1 MNQVTTDDAP
11 AQAARS
17 FSGLE
22 SWIMAIMLPSAA
34 TFRSLL
40 DDPAAS
46 RRRAYLW
53 VVTASLLPFIFA
65 LQLAGGQ
72 DAGGPAGFAL
82 DMGTRVLAGLVGLAL
97 LAAPTHLLCGLLG
110 GNAPYARLEYAFA
123 AWYAP
128 LLLIAGLPLFRAM
141 GIGVV
146 SPLAIYGALLGVTSV
161 RAVFSFGWGRAMVG
175 TLLWPAVVLLLLRQ
189 GSLLLAQ

>member
-1 MNQVTTDDAP
+1 MNRVTTDDVP
-11 AQAARS
+11 AYAARS

-22 SWIMAIMLPSAA
+22 SWMMAIMLPSAA

-53 VVTASLLPFIFA
+53 VVTASLLPFLLA
-65 LQLAGGQ
+65 LQPTGRQ
-72 DAGGPAGFAL
+72 DAAELGALAL
-82 DMGTRVLAGLVGLAL
+82 DIGTRVLAGIIGLAL

-110 GNAPYARLEYAFA
+110 GSAPYGRLEYAFA

-128 LLLIAGLPLFRAM
+128 LLLIAGLPLFRAS
-141 GIGVV
+141 GVGV
-146 SPLAIYGALLGVTSV
+146 LSPLAIYGALLGVTGA
-161 RAVFSFGWGRAMVG
+161 RAVYSFGWGRALVG

-189 GSLLLAQ
+189 GSFLLAQ

>member
-1 MNQVTTDDAP
+1 MNQVTTEDIPAHAP
-11 AQAARS
+11 RS

-22 SWIMAIMLPSAA
+22 AWIVATVLPSADN
-34 TFRSLL
+34 FRSLL

-53 VVTASLLPFIFA
+53 VAMAVLLPVLLTAQPTGRLDVTGLMTLA
-65 LQLAGGQ
+65 LEI
-72 DAGGPAGFAL
+72 
-82 DMGTRVLAGLVGLAL
+82 GTRVLAGLVGLAL

-123 AWYAP
+123 AWCAP
-128 LLLIAGLPLFRAM
+128 LLLIAGLPPFRVT
-141 GIGVV
+141 GIGIL
-146 SPLAIYGALLGVTSV
+146 SPLAIYGALLGVVSA
-161 RAVFSFGWGRAMVG
+161 RAVYSFGWGRALVG

-189 GSLLLAQ
+189 GSLLFAR